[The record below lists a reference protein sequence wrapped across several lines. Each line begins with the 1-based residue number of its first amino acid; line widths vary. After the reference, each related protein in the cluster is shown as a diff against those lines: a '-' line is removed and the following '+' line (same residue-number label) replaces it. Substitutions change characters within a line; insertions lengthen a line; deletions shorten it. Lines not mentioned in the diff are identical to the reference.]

1 MDIFS
6 RAYFEI
12 ICEARIDRY
21 REDLAQVF
29 NELGYDDER
38 KEKILNTIIA
48 FNDSKK
54 EKLALDWIKKKTLV
68 LPEDLINFERAYTLA
83 IDNNLNLSG
92 LSSPQDVFNTVLGE
106 RELRG
111 NRQARKIF
119 SSTVKFDPDKCSSFK
134 NKKVLWDGSS
144 PQNPNDKVVIYNVDE
159 TEAGQRAVRAAMDSA
174 FGDKEIWCLASR
186 GYDMKG
192 YWVKYHSYPK
202 RVCFAFGKIIGFS
215 ALDDPRMVWWDTS
228 DHAARSLND
237 LIHNP
242 EAKNSLTPEQIAKVP
257 NPLKDDQAF
266 LMTYCKNPRE
276 SDFVPYT
283 MSYAHPYG
291 EHEKF
296 GSASTNS
303 SASRSVEPEEDEY
316 ALSHQFA
323 KIITKLTGLRTIDNT
338 YVKIAEGFPSIRSG
352 CFFFQK
358 LLPYRLFDLSK
369 LSDEDKQYVLANSTW
384 NNKLIRGSTVKVKGK
399 DVQLNNKEHSNMTD
413 IVLRLLKTEKA
424 ASRILLLTD
433 NESAP
438 VEERILEVP
447 DEYMQTGANF
457 NGHRFNYDLRLQK
470 NLELIGRL
478 SNTRSRSFQAILERA
493 KTYPEAVWR
502 ALCTDVNKV
511 IRMYV
516 ANIALANEVSG
527 LDEIVRST
535 MPDAEEIIRE
545 VKQIKE
551 QAQSQ
556 ASAEASQGQEQTS
569 APEEAPVNTGIEF
582 LQMSE
587 DSMLDQIDR
596 ARRLS
601 EQKWISFAKSN
612 FDTVK
617 IATAYKTPS
626 VEALKILES
635 SDNVAIRTAVA
646 KNKYATDEILSM
658 LAEDSSRRVKINVA
672 LNPNSSSETL
682 KKLASGEHPDKQVL
696 FAAAANPNCPSS
708 VLVYLYSN
716 FFKIDEVVYNSEFND
731 PSIFEKTWKRV
742 LDNQN
747 TPAYIKTSLTRYKD
761 SSVIGKL

>member
-12 ICEARIDRY
+12 ICEAKIDRY

-83 IDNNLNLSG
+83 IDNRLNLTG
-92 LSSPQDVFNTVLGE
+92 LSSPQDVFNKVFSDG
-106 RELRG
+106 ELRK
-111 NRQARKIF
+111 NRLARKIF
-119 SSTVKFDPDKCSSFK
+119 SGTVKFDPDKCSSFK

-144 PQNPNDKVVIYNVDE
+144 PENPNDKVVIYNVDE

-237 LIHNP
+237 LFHHP

-266 LMTYCKNPRE
+266 LMTYCKNPKE

-296 GSASTNS
+296 GSINGSI
-303 SASRSVEPEEDEY
+303 SRSVEPEENEY
-316 ALSHQFA
+316 ILSQNFA
-323 KIITKLTGLRTIDNT
+323 KIISKVTGLRTIDNT

-369 LSDEDKQYVLANSTW
+369 LSEEDKQYVLANSTW
-384 NNKLIRGSTVKVKGK
+384 NNKLIKGSTVKVKGK
-399 DVQLNNKEHSNMTD
+399 AVQLNNKEHSNMTD

-433 NESAP
+433 KESAP
-438 VEERILEVP
+438 VEEKSLEVP
-447 DEYMQTGANF
+447 TEYMQTGANF
-457 NGHRFNYDLRLQK
+457 SGHRFNYDLRLQK
-470 NLELIGRL
+470 NLEFIGGL
-478 SNTRSRSFQAILERA
+478 KNNKTRSFQAIIERA
-493 KTYPEAVWR
+493 KTYPEAVWK

-516 ANIALANEVSG
+516 VSIALTNEVAG
-527 LDEIVRST
+527 LDEIVKST

-545 VKQIKE
+545 VKQIKD
-551 QAQSQ
+551 QAQ
-556 ASAEASQGQEQTS
+556 AEARRSQEQTS
-569 APEEAPVNTGIEF
+569 ASEEAASANAGTEF

-601 EQKWISFAKSN
+601 DQKWISFAKSN
-612 FDTVK
+612 FDSVK
-617 IATAYKTPS
+617 IASAYKTPS
-626 VEALKILES
+626 IEALKILAS
-635 SDNVAIRTAVA
+635 SDNAAVRTAVA

-658 LAEDSSRRVKINVA
+658 LAEDPSRRLKINVA
-672 LNPNSSSETL
+672 LNQNSSSETL
-682 KKLASGEHPDKQVL
+682 KKLASGDHPDKQVL
-696 FAAAANPNCPSS
+696 FAAAANPNCPTS

-742 LDNQN
+742 LDNPN
-747 TPAYIKTSLTRYKD
+747 TPAYIKSSLTRYKD